1 MSSIKWGEWSANGH
15 WVCALFMKWTKIF
28 SGEKNS
34 FETTAISR
42 KKEEHLPNSVIKLRG
57 NLLGQQQQQ
66 QGPIERDPFTARPIL
81 NPLNISTLIRT
92 FVFRTD
98 NCQPIRK
105 TFIIL
110 SENVL
115 CLASINMPIF
125 NEGQFVPSF
134 FPVSHLMGK
143 KPFKA
148 NISVLF
154 HLHSGRTF
162 DIYRYWNRS
171 APKTSWSQN
180 PTVPGTIINYNQ
192 PFVFLSWFWMEK

>member
-15 WVCALFMKWTKIF
+15 WVCVLFMKWTKIF

-34 FETTAISR
+34 FETTAINR

-57 NLLGQQQQQ
+57 NLLGRQQQQ
-66 QGPIERDPFTARPIL
+66 QGPIECDPFTARPIL

-115 CLASINMPIF
+115 CRSSINMPIF

-134 FPVSHLMGK
+134 LFLPSCFAFDGK
-143 KPFKA
+143 KAVQSKNFRFVSFA
-148 NISVLF
+148 FRSNIW
-154 HLHSGRTF
+154 HLPLLKSISTQ
-162 DIYRYWNRS
+162 NKLKPKPNS
-171 APKTSWSQN
+171 ARN
-180 PTVPGTIINYNQ
+180 NH
-192 PFVFLSWFWMEK
+192 